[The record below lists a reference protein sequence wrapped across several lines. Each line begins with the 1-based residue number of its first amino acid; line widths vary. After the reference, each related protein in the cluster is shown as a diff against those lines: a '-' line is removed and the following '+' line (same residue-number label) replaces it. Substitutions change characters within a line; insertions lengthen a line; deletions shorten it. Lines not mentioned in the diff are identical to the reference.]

1 MTGSLLRRCRATL
14 GPGVTRLG
22 AAAAAVGLAALVA
35 GVTFGLGTVSLGT
48 LAASWLFF
56 AGLAA
61 ATVAF
66 SAAVRCSRAHWVDVV
81 SPAAE
86 AGAAFFPFALALL
99 AVLLVLAG
107 LWMPAAAGVG
117 RVVWAERLVRD
128 LIASALLFGAG
139 RRYLRRA
146 RIGDGSGATPAAV
159 IYLVLYAAVLS
170 LWAIDLVMSLHE
182 WAPSTVIPPYY
193 FMGAFLAAIATVA
206 LAESVG
212 REGPASPTTRQ
223 DLGKLLF
230 AMVVMWGYLLWSA
243 YLPVWYGNMPD
254 ETGQLLAR
262 WQGGWKV
269 ITLAMLAAV
278 LVFPFFFLLPERT
291 KRGRKTLEAAS
302 LSVLAGLFGEQFLLV
317 LPSLPVHLDAPSILV
332 GACVTIGVAGLFVLA
347 AGSAFQPRGGA
358 WPGAPAPSWE
368 RSSGDRDGGSAA

>member
-61 ATVAF
+61 AAVAF
-66 SAAVRCSRAHWVDVV
+66 SAAVRCSRARWVDVV

-107 LWMPAAAGVG
+107 FWMPAAAGVG
-117 RVVWAERLVRD
+117 RVAWAERLVRD

-212 REGPASPTTRQ
+212 REGPASAATRQ

-243 YLPVWYGNMPD
+243 YLPVWYANMPD

-358 WPGAPAPSWE
+358 WTGAHEPSWE
-368 RSSGDRDGGSAA
+368 RPSGDRDGRSAA